1 MASPLASIFSK
12 VDSAKRS
19 LLDMLTNP
27 VASAQQIVGNVG
39 DQGKQMVNS
48 ANDRAGVLN
57 QLTSQ
62 VAGQTR
68 DSIKAGGSLLPDT
81 PESQQLTQMMADAYN
96 PVGMVLAHGGK
107 SAVLKPA
114 KEFLTQGVISKGFHV
129 TNDFPT
135 PQRFATKNDEGA
147 GVISLFDF
155 PDELYNKSLR
165 LGGINEPM
173 SAELKSTIG
182 TLAQKD
188 PELRDMLIAEFRNLH
203 ADAVEKGL
211 KTSSDDLMSNF
222 SANNVMRRRYGIE
235 GSEKIL
241 ADMGIPA
248 KTWQYS
254 RDQPELATS
263 IFPEYFNEL
272 RPLGQVPTSKAN
284 WYDAREG
291 LIDLLDK
298 QGLVLGK

>member
-19 LLDMLTNP
+19 LLDILTNP
-27 VASAQQIVGNVG
+27 VASAQQIVGN
-39 DQGKQMVNS
+39 

-57 QLTSQ
+57 QLTGQ
-62 VAGQTR
+62 VADQTK
-68 DSIKAGGSLLPDT
+68 DSIKAGGSLMPDT

-203 ADAVEKGL
+203 ADAVERGL

-222 SANNVMRRRYGIE
+222 AANEVMRRRYGIE

>member
-1 MASPLASIFSK
+1 MPSPLASIFST

-19 LLDMLTNP
+19 LLDILTNP
-27 VASAQQIVGNVG
+27 VASAQQIVGN
-39 DQGKQMVNS
+39 

-57 QLTSQ
+57 QLTGQ

-68 DSIKAGGSLLPDT
+68 DSIKAGGSLMPDT

-135 PQRFATKNDEGA
+135 PQRFATMNNDGA

-155 PDELYNKSLR
+155 PNELYNKSLR

-188 PELRDMLIAEFRNLH
+188 PELRDMLIAELRNLH

>member
-1 MASPLASIFSK
+1 MASPLASIFST

-19 LLDMLTNP
+19 LLDILTNP
-27 VASAQQIVGNVG
+27 VASAQQIVGN
-39 DQGKQMVNS
+39 

-57 QLTSQ
+57 QLTGQ

-68 DSIKAGGSLLPDT
+68 DSIKAGGSLMPDT

-135 PQRFATKNDEGA
+135 PQRFATMNNDGA

-155 PDELYNKSLR
+155 PNELYNKSLR

-188 PELRDMLIAEFRNLH
+188 PELRDMLIAELRNLH

>member
-1 MASPLASIFSK
+1 MDI
-12 VDSAKRS
+12 
-19 LLDMLTNP
+19 LTNP
-27 VASAQQIVGNVG
+27 VASAQQIVGN
-39 DQGKQMVNS
+39 

-57 QLTSQ
+57 QLTGQ
-62 VAGQTR
+62 VADQTR
-68 DSIKAGGSLLPDT
+68 DSIKAGGSLMPDT

-135 PQRFATKNDEGA
+135 PQRFATMNDDGA

-155 PDELYNKSLR
+155 PNELYNKSLR

-173 SAELKSTIG
+173 SAELKNTIG

-188 PELRDMLIAEFRNLH
+188 PELRDMLIAELRNLH

>member
-1 MASPLASIFSK
+1 MPSPLASIYSTA
-12 VDSAKRS
+12 DSFKRS
-19 LLDMLTNP
+19 LLDMLSNP
-27 VASAQQIVGNVG
+27 VEAAQQIVGN
-39 DQGKQMVNS
+39 
-48 ANDRAGVLN
+48 ANDRAGILN
-57 QLTSQ
+57 QLTAEAAQ
-62 VAGQTR
+62 EGR
-68 DSIKAGGSLLPDT
+68 NGGPLFGPK
-81 PESQQLTQMMADAYN
+81 SQQLAGTLADAYN
-96 PVGMVLAHGGK
+96 PMGIVLAHGGK

-114 KEFLTQGVISKGFHV
+114 KEFLTQGVISKGFHL

-135 PQRFATKNDEGA
+135 PQRFATMNNDRA

-155 PDELYNKSLR
+155 PNELYNKSLR

-173 SAELKSTIG
+173 SAELKEAIG

-188 PELRDMLIAEFRNLH
+188 PELRDMLIAELRNLH

-222 SANNVMRRRYGIE
+222 SANNVMRRRYGVE

-254 RDQPELATS
+254 RDHPELATS
-263 IFPEYFNEL
+263 VFPEYFNEL
-272 RPLGQVPTSKAN
+272 RPVGQIPTSKES
-284 WYDAREG
+284 WYDAKEG
-291 LIDLLDK
+291 LIDLLAK
-298 QGLVLGK
+298 QGLTLGK